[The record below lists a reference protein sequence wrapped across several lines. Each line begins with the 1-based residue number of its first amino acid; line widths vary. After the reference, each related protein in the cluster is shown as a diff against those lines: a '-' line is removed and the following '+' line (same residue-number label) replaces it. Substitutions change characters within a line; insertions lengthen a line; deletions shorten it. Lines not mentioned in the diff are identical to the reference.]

1 MNEGVAS
8 LKTIRD
14 CRFYEQF
21 LKWYDRFR
29 NDELLVIADIRNS
42 EYAEVLREPGCRTLI
57 CAPVLVNRKLYGILG
72 VGFIRERRNVTA
84 LDENIMR
91 SAARIIAL
99 SRERQLQ
106 REALDA
112 LDRQNRIVLD
122 TMPIPVCLFDGEG
135 KLLRGNP
142 AVAALAGKSSEELLE
157 KPCHE
162 ILCRSEAFADF
173 CPVRN
178 VLRSGN
184 SSSCEIN
191 TNGHECLVTATPIRD
206 RYGRITHV
214 VESAID
220 LTEINEGKRKLEVAM
235 HAAQAADRAKSYF
248 LATMSHELRTPLN
261 AVIGFSELLKSA
273 DLDGR
278 EREDALDAIH
288 SAGTSLLELVT
299 AVLDLSK
306 LEAEKMDI
314 VPEFLDLAE
323 FLDGIGRI
331 FIPSARSKNLT
342 FRLELSPE
350 LPELVK
356 FDRKRLRQVIVN
368 ILGNAFKFTRSGG
381 VTLFADFTAAG
392 PGRGNLR
399 LAVRDTGPGMSP
411 HEVRE
416 LFVPFKQHRSRD
428 AEGTGLGLVISQRL
442 VERMGGSIEVESEAG
457 RGTVFSIHL
466 KGMEFSERKPEPVS
480 EKEPESAVPVCC
492 SGRALLVDDVAMNL
506 KILGAMLKRLGV
518 EYVSADSGAAAL
530 EILKREQPGVIL
542 TDLWMPGMSGIELV
556 EHLTGDPRWKQ
567 IPVIA
572 VTADVQIAAEKR
584 ALFTDLLLKPITLDS
599 LREVLGRTLRAYP

>member
-1 MNEGVAS
+1 M
-8 LKTIRD
+8 
-14 CRFYEQF
+14 
-21 LKWYDRFR
+21 
-29 NDELLVIADIRNS
+29 
-42 EYAEVLREPGCRTLI
+42 
-57 CAPVLVNRKLYGILG
+57 
-72 VGFIRERRNVTA
+72 RR
-84 LDENIMR
+84 R
-91 SAARIIAL
+91 P
-99 SRERQLQ
+99 
-106 REALDA
+106 
-112 LDRQNRIVLD
+112 
-122 TMPIPVCLFDGEG
+122 PIGP
-135 KLLRGNP
+135 R
-142 AVAALAGKSSEELLE
+142 
-157 KPCHE
+157 
-162 ILCRSEAFADF
+162 
-173 CPVRN
+173 
-178 VLRSGN
+178 
-184 SSSCEIN
+184 
-191 TNGHECLVTATPIRD
+191 
-206 RYGRITHV
+206 
-214 VESAID
+214 AI
-220 LTEINEGKRKLEVAM
+220 
-235 HAAQAADRAKSYF
+235 F
-248 LATMSHELRTPLN
+248 W
-261 AVIGFSELLKSA
+261 
-273 DLDGR
+273 
-278 EREDALDAIH
+278 
-288 SAGTSLLELVT
+288 
-299 AVLDLSK
+299 
-306 LEAEKMDI
+306 
-314 VPEFLDLAE
+314 
-323 FLDGIGRI
+323 
-331 FIPSARSKNLT
+331 PSARSKNLT
-342 FRLELSPE
+342 FRLELSPG

-381 VTLFADFTAAG
+381 VTLFADFTVAG

-442 VERMGGSIEVESEAG
+442 VERMGGSIEVESEVG

-466 KGMEFSERKPEPVS
+466 KGMEFTKRGPEPVPG
-480 EKEPESAVPVCC
+480 EEPKSVAPVCC

-599 LREVLGRTLRAYP
+599 LREVLGRTLRVYP